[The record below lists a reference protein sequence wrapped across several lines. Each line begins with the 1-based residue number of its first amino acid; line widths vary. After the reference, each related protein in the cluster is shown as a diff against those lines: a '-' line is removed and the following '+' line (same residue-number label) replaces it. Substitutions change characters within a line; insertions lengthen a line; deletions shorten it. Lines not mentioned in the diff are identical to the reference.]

1 MATQRIVSSL
11 CLSKKTLPPNAVHAS
26 PPPHSND
33 QPALAGLVVCM
44 VGPHEPRPG
53 GVTTQVETL
62 SRCLRGD
69 GVEVRPV
76 DTNVQALRRL
86 GRAGRW
92 LLPLAQLAAVPWR
105 LWRAMRGADL
115 IHVHL
120 ASFWGFYLP
129 MLAIALARRLR
140 RVPVVASYHGGMAG
154 QFVAAH
160 RRRVQAL
167 LRSIDVLITSAQA
180 VGAVF
185 ETLGV
190 RPVLLPNVVDLQ
202 AFGPRPGS
210 PRVLAGRPEPL
221 LLWIK
226 RFDNVSNP
234 ALMVRAYAQVR
245 QQVPGARLLMIGD
258 GQRLAEIRGLAAE
271 LGAPV
276 EFAGRVSFEA
286 LKAAYAAADVFVSSS
301 AVDNQPNTLLEASAQ
316 GLPIVATA
324 VGGVPE
330 MIHDGVDALLA
341 PPDDP
346 TALAA
351 AIMRVLSEPGLAEGL
366 SAAARANAQRFTWP
380 AIRPQ
385 LAQVY
390 SLALAGD

>member
-1 MATQRIVSSL
+1 MKGQ
-11 CLSKKTLPPNAVHAS
+11 
-26 PPPHSND
+26 PPPSLD
-33 QPALAGLVVCM
+33 GLVVCM

-69 GVEVRPV
+69 GVDVRPV
-76 DTNVQALRRL
+76 DTNIQALRSL
-86 GRAGRW
+86 GRVGRG
-92 LLPLAQLAAVPWR
+92 LLPLGQLVAVPWR
-105 LWRAMRGADL
+105 LWRATRGADL

-140 RVPVVASYHGGMAG
+140 HVPVVASYHGGMAE

-167 LRSIDVLITSAQA
+167 LQPIDVLITSAQA

-185 ETLGV
+185 ETVGL
-190 RPVLLPNVVDLQ
+190 RPVILPNVVDLQ
-202 AFGPRPGS
+202 AFSARPDGPRA
-210 PRVLAGRPEPL
+210 VAGRAGPL

-234 ALMVRAYAQVR
+234 ALMVRAFALVR
-245 QQVPGARLLMIGD
+245 QQIPGARLLMIGD
-258 GQRLAEIRGLAAE
+258 GQRQAEMRALAAE
-271 LGAPV
+271 LAAPV
-276 EFAGRVSFEA
+276 EFAGRVSFDA
-286 LKAAYAAADVFVSSS
+286 LQAAYAAADVFVSSS
-301 AVDNQPNTLLEASAQ
+301 SVDNQPNTLLEASAQ

-330 MIHDGVDALLA
+330 MVHDGVDALLA

-346 TALAA
+346 AALAG
-351 AIMRVLSEPGLAEGL
+351 AIVRILSEPGLAERL
-366 SAAARANAQRFTWP
+366 SAAAIANAQRFTWP
-380 AIRPQ
+380 ALRPQ
-385 LAQVY
+385 VAAVY
-390 SLALAGD
+390 SQALAGE

>member
-1 MATQRIVSSL
+1 
-11 CLSKKTLPPNAVHAS
+11 
-26 PPPHSND
+26 
-33 QPALAGLVVCM
+33 
-44 VGPHEPRPG
+44 
-53 GVTTQVETL
+53 
-62 SRCLRGD
+62 
-69 GVEVRPV
+69 
-76 DTNVQALRRL
+76 
-86 GRAGRW
+86 
-92 LLPLAQLAAVPWR
+92 
-105 LWRAMRGADL
+105 
-115 IHVHL
+115 
-120 ASFWGFYLP
+120 
-129 MLAIALARRLR
+129 
-140 RVPVVASYHGGMAG
+140 VVASYHGGMAG

-167 LRSIDVLITSAQA
+167 LRPIDVLITSAQA

-190 RPVLLPNVVDLQ
+190 RPILLPNVVDLQ

-366 SAAARANAQRFTWP
+366 SAAATINAKRFTWP

>member
-1 MATQRIVSSL
+1 
-11 CLSKKTLPPNAVHAS
+11 
-26 PPPHSND
+26 
-33 QPALAGLVVCM
+33 M

-62 SRCLRGD
+62 SRCLRSD
-69 GVEVRPV
+69 GVEVRSV
-76 DTNVQALRRL
+76 DTNVQALRGL
-86 GRAGRW
+86 GRLGRW
-92 LLPLAQLAAVPWR
+92 LLPLGQLAAVPWR
-105 LWRAMRGADL
+105 LGRATRGADL

-129 MLAIALARRLR
+129 MLAVALARRLR
-140 RVPVVASYHGGMAG
+140 HVPVVASYHGGLAG

-167 LRSIDVLITSAQA
+167 LRPIDALITSAQA

-185 ETLGV
+185 ETLGID
-190 RPVLLPNVVDLQ
+190 PIILPNVVDLQ
-202 AFGPRPGS
+202 AFSPRPGS
-210 PRVLAGRPEPL
+210 PRALAGRPDPL

-226 RFDNVSNP
+226 RFDRVSNP
-234 ALMVRAYAQVR
+234 SLMVRAYAEVR
-245 QQVPGARLLMIGD
+245 QQIPGARLLMIGD
-258 GQRLAEIRGLAAE
+258 GQRQAEVRDLAAE
-271 LGAPV
+271 LAAPV

-286 LKAAYAAADVFVSSS
+286 LKAAYTAADVFVSSS
-301 AVDNQPNTLLEASAQ
+301 SVDNQPNTLLEASAQ

-330 MIHDGVDALLA
+330 MVHDGVDALLA

-351 AIMRVLSEPGLAEGL
+351 AIVRVLREPGLAEGL
-366 SAAARANAQRFTWP
+366 SAAARDNAQRFTWP

-385 LAQVY
+385 LAAVY
-390 SLALAGD
+390 GRAMSRE